1 MVYVSAI
8 ALEQDRD
15 SDRSDTIIEDGH
27 ISFVLV
33 GFPFGLKLPS
43 EKGKQIL
50 FNDTLPSHFII
61 RDRAKSTLLPTRM
74 TAFSFVHDSRQ
85 RYLRT
90 SSANWKLPRSVIE

>member
-74 TAFSFVHDSRQ
+74 TAFSFVHDSRH

-90 SSANWKLPRSVIE
+90 SSANWKLPRSVME